1 MDHLSVQLVA
11 LGDHCESLK
20 MELTLAGNRLSAM
33 TRLVALL
40 LSLMSKMSKEE
51 SRILQGVLCSQV
63 DQQAGMQGWEE
74 RTEAAITQM
83 LRTVLA
89 KSPKEQNGTAA
100 SYSYRRS
107 DFRWCYNKD
116 NVIISSDLLLQC
128 LFTLWRRWK
137 IRRS

>member
-1 MDHLSVQLVA
+1 MKFTLPMDHLSVQLVA

-33 TRLVALL
+33 TRLIALL
-40 LSLMSKMSKEE
+40 VTLTSKMSREE
-51 SRILQGVLCSQV
+51 YKILQGVLCSQV
-63 DQQAGMQGWEE
+63 DQQADMQGWEE

-89 KSPKEQNGTAA
+89 KNPKEQNGTTGEVGFG
-100 SYSYRRS
+100 SVCSML
-107 DFRWCYNKD
+107 F
-116 NVIISSDLLLQC
+116 ISSDLLLQC

-137 IRRS
+137 IRKG